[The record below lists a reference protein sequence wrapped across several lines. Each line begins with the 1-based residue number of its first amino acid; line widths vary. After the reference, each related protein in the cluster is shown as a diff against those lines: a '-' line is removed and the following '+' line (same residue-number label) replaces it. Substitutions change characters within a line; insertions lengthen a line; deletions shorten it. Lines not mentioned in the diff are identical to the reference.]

1 MKKILVSLLAAATA
15 FGILTGCGSSK
26 TEQTSAAAGSTA
38 QAAEGD
44 AGQAAADSSKM
55 TAMIIIIPQGDPF
68 LTLAYNGVK
77 QYAQEYGKEAKIIEA
92 LDKSEYTEQ
101 VRAMA
106 EAGANPIY
114 VVWDDL
120 ADVAFNLAPDFP
132 DTQFILVDT
141 YATSDLPNVKTI
153 VVEPQE
159 SAFIAGVV
167 AAKTTKTKQVAW
179 IGNMDLPTV
188 NRWRAGF
195 EAGVKYGDPDVACES
210 IYIGSSDDPNK
221 GGELA
226 KQLIGKG
233 ADIVMHSA
241 NQAGLGVIRACEE
254 MGVLSIGS
262 DEWQGAINEDIVF
275 WSALKDTTGA
285 TYAAGKSVSEG
296 QFKPGMEIFGLDSG
310 AKLYDDRDYQKLP
323 EDLQKTVDE
332 VFSKIQSGE
341 IQVPGELEK

>member
-1 MKKILVSLLAAATA
+1 MKKILVSLLAAAMA
-15 FGILTGCGSSK
+15 FGLLTGCGSSK
-26 TEQTSAAAGSTA
+26 TEQTSAAAGGTE
-38 QAAEGD
+38 QAAQG
-44 AGQAAADSSKM
+44 AGQASADSSKM

-77 QYAQEYGKEAKIIEA
+77 QYAQESGKEAKIIEA

-120 ADVAFNLAPDFP
+120 ADVA
-132 DTQFILVDT
+132 
-141 YATSDLPNVKTI
+141 
-153 VVEPQE
+153 
-159 SAFIAGVV
+159 
-167 AAKTTKTKQVAW
+167 
-179 IGNMDLPTV
+179 TV

-254 MGVLSIGS
+254 MNVLCIGS
-262 DEWQGAINEDIVF
+262 DEWQGAINQDIVF

-310 AKLYDDRDYQKLP
+310 ARLYDDRDYQKLP

-341 IQVPGELEK
+341 IQVPGELETQ

>member
-15 FGILTGCGSSK
+15 FGLLTGCGSSK
-26 TEQTSAAAGSTA
+26 TEQTSAAAGGTA
-38 QAAEGD
+38 QAAKGD

-153 VVEPQE
+153 VVEP
-159 SAFIAGVV
+159 
-167 AAKTTKTKQVAW
+167 
-179 IGNMDLPTV
+179 
-188 NRWRAGF
+188 
-195 EAGVKYGDPDVACES
+195 
-210 IYIGSSDDPNK
+210 
-221 GGELA
+221 
-226 KQLIGKG
+226 
-233 ADIVMHSA
+233 
-241 NQAGLGVIRACEE
+241 
-254 MGVLSIGS
+254 
-262 DEWQGAINEDIVF
+262 
-275 WSALKDTTGA
+275 
-285 TYAAGKSVSEG
+285 
-296 QFKPGMEIFGLDSG
+296 
-310 AKLYDDRDYQKLP
+310 
-323 EDLQKTVDE
+323 
-332 VFSKIQSGE
+332 
-341 IQVPGELEK
+341 

>member
-15 FGILTGCGSSK
+15 FGLLTGCGSSK
-26 TEQTSAAAGSTA
+26 TEQTSAAAGGTA
-38 QAAEGD
+38 QAAKGD

-167 AAKTTKTKQVAW
+167 AAKTTKTKQVA
-179 IGNMDLPTV
+179 L
-188 NRWRAGF
+188 
-195 EAGVKYGDPDVACES
+195 S
-210 IYIGSSDDPNK
+210 
-221 GGELA
+221 
-226 KQLIGKG
+226 LI
-233 ADIVMHSA
+233 H
-241 NQAGLGVIRACEE
+241 L
-254 MGVLSIGS
+254 
-262 DEWQGAINEDIVF
+262 
-275 WSALKDTTGA
+275 
-285 TYAAGKSVSEG
+285 
-296 QFKPGMEIFGLDSG
+296 
-310 AKLYDDRDYQKLP
+310 
-323 EDLQKTVDE
+323 
-332 VFSKIQSGE
+332 
-341 IQVPGELEK
+341 

>member
-1 MKKILVSLLAAATA
+1 MKKVLASILAAAMA

-26 TEQTSAAAGSTA
+26 AEQTAAAGTSL
-38 QAAEGD
+38 AEAKD
-44 AGQAAADSSKM
+44 ESKM

-120 ADVAFNLAPDFP
+120 ADVAFKLAPDFP
-132 DTQFILVDT
+132 NTQFILVDT

-241 NQAGLGVIRACEE
+241 NQAGLGVIRACE
-254 MGVLSIGS
+254 
-262 DEWQGAINEDIVF
+262 DIVF

-285 TYAAGKSVSEG
+285 TYAAGKSVSDG

-310 AKLYDDRDYQKLP
+310 ARLYDDRDYQKLP
-323 EDLQKTVDE
+323 DDLKKTVDD

-341 IQVPGELEK
+341 IKVPGELEK